1 MKVMAA
7 LQADTFKSA
16 RRNRSAAMPEP
27 EGIPCPIC
35 GESLFEGAEA
45 CTNCGAAVSETAL
58 RGLMKAFEIDSAKA
72 HDLFRAGVRSA
83 GDLGGRSVGAV
94 LEAKAPAVLYLCPEC
109 GAFVSSADKTCGK
122 CGAKLAEEA
131 MDLEKF
137 LEAGGTRAGPPCGG
151 TGPRGGGGCPPG
163 PAGSPPEGG
172 RRAPPAGPGG
182 RLRCGPPPG

>member
-35 GESLFEGAEA
+35 GEPLFEGAEA

-137 LEAGGTRAGPPCGG
+137 LEAGGTRACPAGG
-151 TGPRGGGGCPPG
+151 ETGPLGAGGCPPG
-163 PAGSPPEGG
+163 QATIPPGGAG
-172 RRAPPAGPGG
+172 APPREGPWGA
-182 RLRCGPPPG
+182 LRGS

>member
-1 MKVMAA
+1 
-7 LQADTFKSA
+7 
-16 RRNRSAAMPEP
+16 MPEP

-35 GESLFEGAEA
+35 GEPLFEGAEA

-58 RGLMKAFEIDSAKA
+58 RGLMRAFEIDSAKA

-83 GDLGGRSVGAV
+83 GDLGGRSVVAV

-137 LEAGGTRAGPPCGG
+137 LEARGTRRSPPCGG
-151 TGPRGGGGCPPG
+151 AG
-163 PAGSPPEGG
+163 PAG
-172 RRAPPAGPGG
+172 AGV
-182 RLRCGPPPG
+182 GPPRPGAPRPAAA